1 MQPLRAPERPVSHYR
16 NGRLR
21 TEADLPAAENRG
33 GGQPYAGATAP
44 ATAFDRLAALMRG
57 QPSPPVAP
65 PVAPPAVP
73 PVAATAAPLAAPRP
87 DMDLPQAALP
97 AETLAEPRPEP
108 RDDPAPT
115 FVSVRRSQPPLPQHA
130 IVRPAAPQV
139 APGSR
144 AFTQRGG
151 ASPRRAQGGD
161 PSPSRLAYRMERLWL
176 TPGFRIFMRYGLPV
190 LVVAVLAG
198 GYLASD
204 SRRAAL
210 AGQFTALRD
219 RIENRPEFMVKMMSI
234 DGASAPVADAIRAM
248 VPAEL
253 PVSSFKLDL
262 DGFRDTIAAMD
273 AVADVSVKLKAGGV
287 LGVAVTERK
296 PAILWRTET
305 GLEMLDATG
314 HRVATLLERAARP
327 DLPVVAGAGAPDAVP
342 EALAILS
349 AARPILPHVRGMVR
363 MGGRRWDI
371 VLDRGQRILLPE
383 DHAVDAVEE
392 VIALD
397 KAEDLLARDLT
408 AIDLRNSERPTL
420 RLTAAAEAVLRDA
433 TQSEAKVTGQ

>member
-1 MQPLRAPERPVSHYR
+1 
-16 NGRLR
+16 
-21 TEADLPAAENRG
+21 
-33 GGQPYAGATAP
+33 
-44 ATAFDRLAALMRG
+44 
-57 QPSPPVAP
+57 
-65 PVAPPAVP
+65 
-73 PVAATAAPLAAPRP
+73 
-87 DMDLPQAALP
+87 
-97 AETLAEPRPEP
+97 
-108 RDDPAPT
+108 
-115 FVSVRRSQPPLPQHA
+115 
-130 IVRPAAPQV
+130 
-139 APGSR
+139 
-144 AFTQRGG
+144 
-151 ASPRRAQGGD
+151 
-161 PSPSRLAYRMERLWL
+161 MERLWL

-190 LVVAVLAG
+190 LVVLALAG

-262 DGFRDTIAAMD
+262 DGFRDTIAGMD

-287 LGVAVTERK
+287 LGVTVTERK

-314 HRVATLLERAARP
+314 HRVATLLERGARP

-342 EALAILS
+342 EALAILA

-383 DHAVDAVEE
+383 DHAVEAVEE

-420 RLTAAAEAVLRDA
+420 RLTAAAEAVLRGA
-433 TQSEAKVTGQ
+433 TQTEAKVTGQ